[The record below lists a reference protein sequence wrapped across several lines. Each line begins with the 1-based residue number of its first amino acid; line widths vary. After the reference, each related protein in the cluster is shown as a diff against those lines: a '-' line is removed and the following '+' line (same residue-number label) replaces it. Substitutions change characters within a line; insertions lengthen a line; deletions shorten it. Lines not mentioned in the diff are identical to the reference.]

1 MSVKIIDNFLSK
13 EVFEKLQNTL
23 LGNNFDWYYNSYVE
37 YTKKPNKQFQFIHFF
52 FNNNWRGSN
61 FNLIEPIIN
70 IIKPFSLVRIKANLL
85 TKTENIIANEFHKDF
100 DNVSNLTTGIFY
112 INTCNGYTLFKDN
125 TKVESVANR
134 FVSFDSQLEHTGTSC
149 TDENIRVLI
158 NFNYF
163 TKTELHL
170 S

>member
-1 MSVKIIDNFLSK
+1 MSVKIIDNFLST
-13 EVFEKLQNTL
+13 EIFEKLQNTL
-23 LGNNFDWYYNSYVE
+23 LGNNFDWYYNSYID
-37 YTKKPNKQFQFIHFF
+37 YANKPNKQFQFVHFF

-70 IIKPFSLVRIKANLL
+70 TIKPFSLVRIKANLL
-85 TKTENIIANEFHKDF
+85 TKTESIIANQFHKDF
-100 DNVSNLTTGIFY
+100 EKINNLTTGIFY

-163 TKTELHL
+163 TNNN
-170 S
+170 

>member
-13 EVFEKLQNTL
+13 EIFEKLQNTL
-23 LGNNFDWYYNSYVE
+23 LGNNFDWYYNSFVE
-37 YTKKPNKQFQFIHFF
+37 HPKTPNKQFQFIHFF

-70 IIKPFSLVRIKANLL
+70 NIKPFSLVRIKANLL

-100 DNVSNLTTGIFY
+100 DNVNNLTTGIFY
-112 INTCNGYTLFKDN
+112 MNTCNGYTLFKDN

-163 TKTELHL
+163 TKND
-170 S
+170 

>member
-23 LGNNFDWYYNSYVE
+23 LGNSFDWYYNSFVDY
-37 YTKKPNKQFQFIHFF
+37 KNKPNKQFQFIHFF

-100 DNVSNLTTGIFY
+100 DNVKNLTTGIFY
-112 INTCNGYTLFKDN
+112 INTCNGYTIFKDG
-125 TKVESVANR
+125 TKVESIANR

-163 TKTELHL
+163 TKND
-170 S
+170 

>member
-1 MSVKIIDNFLSK
+1 MSVKIIDNFLST
-13 EVFEKLQNTL
+13 EIFEKLQNTL
-23 LGNNFDWYYNSYVE
+23 LGNNFDWYYNSYID
-37 YTKKPNKQFQFIHFF
+37 YANKPNKQFQFVHFF

-70 IIKPFSLVRIKANLL
+70 TIKPFSLVRIKANLL
-85 TKTENIIANEFHKDF
+85 IKTESIIANQFHKDF
-100 DNVSNLTTGIFY
+100 EKINNLTTGIFY

-163 TKTELHL
+163 TNNN
-170 S
+170 

>member
-13 EVFEKLQNTL
+13 EVFEKLQNIL
-23 LGNNFDWYYNSYVE
+23 LGNNFDWYYNSFIE
-37 YTKKPNKQFQFIHFF
+37 YTNKPNKQFQFIHFF
-52 FNNNWRGSN
+52 FTNNWRGSN

-85 TKTENIIANEFHKDF
+85 TKTEKIIANEFHKDF
-100 DNVSNLTTGIFY
+100 DNVKNLTTGIFY
-112 INTCNGYTLFKDN
+112 INTCNGYTIFKDG

-163 TKTELHL
+163 NNSL
-170 S
+170 